1 VKRAVVVGG
10 GEIGGGWAA
19 LFASHGVDVVVV
31 DPDAGA
37 LARSR
42 DALRAA
48 QALGV
53 GFGKPGALTLVHD
66 LEPAVPGADWIQEAA
81 PEALDLKQA
90 LLGSVERLA
99 SPEAVIASSTSS
111 LTRADLSRAM
121 HDRARLLIVHPL
133 HPVYAVPVVEVSV
146 ADDLPRATVD
156 RVLETLRALGRT
168 PVLVKGDVPGLIA
181 NRLTAA
187 LLREAL
193 DLVARGVV
201 TAADLDRV
209 VAGGI
214 ALGWTARGPLATEV
228 IGARLDAP
236 DGLPVALD
244 STLAPLWRSLAS
256 WHALDA
262 GARHAIAR
270 DLRESLGAMQ
280 EVHSADKTT
289 WARTVARI
297 ARVAEKLE
305 RPDYPKTGE

>member
-1 VKRAVVVGG
+1 VKRAVVVGA
-10 GEIGGGWAA
+10 GEVGAGWTA
-19 LFASHGVDVVVV
+19 LFASHGVDVAVV
-31 DPDAGA
+31 DPDEAA

-42 DALRAA
+42 DALRSA

-53 GFGKPGALTLVHD
+53 GHGKPGTVTASRD
-66 LEPAVPGADWIQEAA
+66 LEAAVPGADWIQESA

-90 LLGSVERLA
+90 LLARVERVA

-121 HDRARLLIVHPL
+121 RDPARLLIVHPL
-133 HPVYAVPVVEVSV
+133 QPVYAVPVVEVSV
-146 ADDLPRATVD
+146 ADELLRETVG

-168 PVLVKGDVPGLIA
+168 PVLVKGDLPGLVA

-193 DLVARGVV
+193 DLVARGAV

-209 VAGGI
+209 VAGGV

-236 DGLPVALD
+236 DRLPDALEA
-244 STLAPLWRSLAS
+244 TLAPLWRSLAS

-262 GARHAIAR
+262 TARDAIAR
-270 DLRESLGAMQ
+270 DLRDSLGAMQ
-280 EVHSADKTT
+280 KAHVAGEST
-289 WARTVARI
+289 WAKTLSRVAR
-297 ARVAEKLE
+297 AAGA
-305 RPDYPKTGE
+305 D